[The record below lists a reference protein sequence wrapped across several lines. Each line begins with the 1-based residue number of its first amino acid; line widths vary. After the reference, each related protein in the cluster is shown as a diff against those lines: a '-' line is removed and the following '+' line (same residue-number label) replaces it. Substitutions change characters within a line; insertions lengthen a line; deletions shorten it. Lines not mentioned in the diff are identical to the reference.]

1 MTRKQNL
8 IVALSVLVLFAAN
21 APVRAADLPSTLMDP
36 YLRIHVSLADDQ
48 MDGVAASAKAL
59 SQEAQKLGVNAKTVA
74 TTAAKL
80 ATAKDIINA
89 RHDFGELSDAM
100 MAYAK
105 ATGATFGSDVNVAFC
120 PMVQKPWLQKGQKIT
135 NPYFGKSMLT
145 CGEIRKG

>member
-1 MTRKQNL
+1 MNCKQNK
-8 IVALSVLVLFAAN
+8 IVVLSALLLLAAG

-36 YLRIHVSLADDQ
+36 YLRMHVSLAGDT

-59 SQEAQKLGVNAKTVA
+59 SQEAQKLGVQAKTVA

-80 ATAKDIINA
+80 ATANDIVNA
-89 RHDFGELSDAM
+89 RRDFGELSDAM

-105 ATGATFGSDVNVAFC
+105 ATGATFGPDVNVAFC
-120 PMVQKPWLQKGQKIT
+120 PMVKKPWLQKGQNIT
-135 NPYFGKSMLT
+135 NPYFGKAMLT

>member
-1 MTRKQNL
+1 MNCKQNK
-8 IVALSVLVLFAAN
+8 IVVLSALLLLAAG

-36 YLRIHVSLADDQ
+36 YLRMHVSLAGDT

-59 SQEAQKLGVNAKTVA
+59 SQEAQKLGVQAKTVA

-80 ATAKDIINA
+80 ATANDIVN
-89 RHDFGELSDAM
+89 AM

-105 ATGATFGSDVNVAFC
+105 ATGATFGPDVNVAFC
-120 PMVQKPWLQKGQKIT
+120 PMVKKPWLQKGQNIT
-135 NPYFGKSMLT
+135 NPYFGKAMLT